1 MEQSKIVEV
10 EINETRRMYN
20 KVSVRGSIL
29 YFVIADL
36 SGIDPMY
43 QNSLTYIKQ
52 LFNKAIY
59 ASPQASTIEER
70 LDILIDKISRILY
83 TNISRGLFERDKLIY
98 SFLISTSIK
107 KNAKELDMGVWNVFL
122 RGPTVMTSEEK
133 AA

>member
-1 MEQSKIVEV
+1 M
-10 EINETRRMYN
+10 
-20 KVSVRGSIL
+20 
-29 YFVIADL
+29 
-36 SGIDPMY
+36 
-43 QNSLTYIKQ
+43 TYIKQ

-70 LDILIDKISRILY
+70 LEILIDKISRILY